1 MLVEK
6 EFEIIYSYNLIS
18 DNITLQELIN
28 KRKEL
33 LETKKIEFQNKIYAI
48 VNVFLKEDSV
58 EDYKLIIQVDDY
70 ENRN

>member
-6 EFEIIYSYNLIS
+6 EFEIIYSYNLIN

-33 LETKKIEFQNKIYAI
+33 LETKKIEFQNKTYTI